1 MKKFKVTNSYSAPD
15 FDINRE
21 NFECETGNKQPFQQK
36 NQQGKFREYAI
47 CPPCLNSIQ
56 IIGLAHGS

>member
-21 NFECETGNKQPFQQK
+21 NFECESGNKHPFQQK
-36 NQQGKFREYAI
+36 NQQGKF
-47 CPPCLNSIQ
+47 
-56 IIGLAHGS
+56 